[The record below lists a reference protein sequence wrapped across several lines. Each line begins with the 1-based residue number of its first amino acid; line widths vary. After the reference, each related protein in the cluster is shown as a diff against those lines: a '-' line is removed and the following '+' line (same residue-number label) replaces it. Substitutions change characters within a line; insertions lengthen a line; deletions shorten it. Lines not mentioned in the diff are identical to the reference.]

1 MSSNDEVFFPPLVE
15 ETFAERFTR
24 KFRADPLV
32 PVGAGLTAVILFG
45 GLRSFATKQ
54 VAGQAKKQQQFM
66 RARVAMQGVTVAI
79 LAYGTF
85 YSAVRANFDKREREA
100 MGAPQYKLA
109 DEPTYRDAAKTVRK
123 E

>member
-1 MSSNDEVFFPPLVE
+1 
-15 ETFAERFTR
+15 
-24 KFRADPLV
+24 
-32 PVGAGLTAVILFG
+32 
-45 GLRSFATKQ
+45 
-54 VAGQAKKQQQFM
+54 M